1 VEASQGKIGTLTDH
15 AMLYCYQYDP
25 MTGKYGIVI
34 INVLRIAGGL
44 TVLALGLFMTIMFLR
59 ERKRPAGVPPAV
71 DARAR

>member
-1 VEASQGKIGTLTDH
+1 
-15 AMLYCYQYDP
+15 MLYCYQYDP

-59 ERKRPAGVPPAV
+59 ERKRPTGVPPAT